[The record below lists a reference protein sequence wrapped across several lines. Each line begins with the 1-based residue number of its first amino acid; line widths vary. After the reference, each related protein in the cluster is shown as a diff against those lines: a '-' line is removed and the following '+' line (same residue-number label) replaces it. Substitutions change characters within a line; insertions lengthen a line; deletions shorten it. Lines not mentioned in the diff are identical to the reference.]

1 MPRHCCGFSAM
12 VLSHHCQ
19 VCRSPDVRA
28 VNEALMRGEKD
39 AACARRWK
47 LDPDAVRRHR
57 IKGHLPPVG
66 AQPGFDARAGP
77 SGIESG
83 ETAETLG
90 EKVRNAIIMIGSDA
104 RSHGDKRLALAA
116 FTAAMDAIEKLE
128 RIRGRLGGGVT
139 IGTMNLALQV
149 NSFVQV
155 QSAILTALA
164 DEPTARAKVL
174 LALETIEHEEVP
186 R

>member
-1 MPRHCCGFSAM
+1 M

-19 VCRSPDVRA
+19 VCRSPHVRDINA
-28 VNEALMRGEKD
+28 ALLRGEKD
-39 AACARRWK
+39 AVCARRWQ
-47 LDPDAVRRHR
+47 LDADAMRRHR
-57 IKGHLPPVG
+57 VKGHLPAVG

-77 SGIESG
+77 TGAAGPSGESG

-90 EKVRNAIIMIGSDA
+90 ETVRNAIIMIGSDA
-104 RSHGDKRLALAA
+104 RAHGDKRLALAA

-128 RIRGRLGGGVT
+128 RIRGKLGGGVT
-139 IGTMNLALQV
+139 IGTVNMALQV

-155 QSAILTALA
+155 QSAILAALA
-164 DEPTARAKVL
+164 PPEFASAKQAVL